1 MTKISILAAASLAAA
16 LLAPGAFADTKIGY
30 VDLRR
35 VMAEAP
41 QARDATATLE
51 SEFGPRGKQL
61 QAQQK
66 EYETR
71 VQKFERDQP
80 TMSDGERT
88 KAQKDIR
95 DTQLGLERR
104 GKEFQED
111 LELRR
116 NEELQKVQRSIV
128 EEVQKVAKAQSYDL
142 VAADGVIY
150 HSDAI
155 DLTAPVLASL
165 QARAKATPAAPAAPA
180 KPPKN

>member
-1 MTKISILAAASLAAA
+1 A

-41 QARDATATLE
+41 QARDATATLAA
-51 SEFGPRGKQL
+51 EFGPRGKQL
-61 QAQQK
+61 Q
-66 EYETR
+66 
-71 VQKFERDQP
+71 
-80 TMSDGERT
+80 
-88 KAQKDIR
+88 AQKDIR

-128 EEVQKVAKAQSYDL
+128 EEVQKVAKAQSY
-142 VAADGVIY
+142 
-150 HSDAI
+150 
-155 DLTAPVLASL
+155 
-165 QARAKATPAAPAAPA
+165 
-180 KPPKN
+180 